1 MFNKDLFLT
10 HIKNA
15 PVPQELSEPLVEMKH
30 KSDIDT
36 IADIMGTSSV
46 QRPLQEQALPERPRT
61 VYADDGPLARPLYSL
76 QPPTENQILAGK
88 RLVKHKLGQL
98 PQMVD
103 PEDDEALDAVGF
115 MTPSQQLLNKTE
127 RNRRFNKQ
135 QELIRSTYA
144 TMQGASDPEQ
154 AQAIETAM
162 TGREPHEVRARRSSE
177 PPKQATFKIKDI
189 IGQNLDFLKSA
200 LKPGDGMVDSEADKN
215 LSAELD
221 KKGADRLKRYGE
233 MVRRGDMS
241 MDEFDDKYRTLSR
254 ASASRRGP
262 EEVATVEKLFKAD
275 DAFKRN
281 LPAEIKYEVDKR
293 EAKDAKERE
302 RIEAGRGTAAGE
314 REIDQILSK
323 PSASAAGE
331 SARQSAIASRQRMAD
346 QDRQMG
352 LVSPQGDPDAF
363 EFYSKGATPTGRTDS
378 GEPAFTLQDRLG
390 YFVDAKRRDQRDQ
403 RDARL
408 QRGVAMALG
417 EQYQDVAGRLGIT
430 DPYERFD
437 LSRGISRARA
447 ERDRRRQME
456 RSYFDTYGQDQDTD
470 LPDDKI
476 KTLRGSGAFLTRDPQ
491 TGVIRQMTG
500 QEGLDRADLLMQG
513 TIERMQADPDRK
525 DRMEKMQKRFDDSRI
540 VRQDYKQSDIGKS
553 ETQAAIDAQNRTRSQ
568 QGLPPMNFAA
578 ENRFRRRFV
587 TSKGREIERQFD
599 MSNWSS

>member
-1 MFNKDLFLT
+1 MNMFNKDLFLT

-15 PVPQELSEPLVEMKH
+15 PVPQELSEPLVEMKQ

-46 QRPLQEQALPERPRT
+46 QRPLQEQAM
-61 VYADDGPLARPLYSL
+61 S
-76 QPPTENQILAGK
+76 PT
-88 RLVKHKLGQL
+88 
-98 PQMVD
+98 PQTDYV
-103 PEDDEALDAVGF
+103 
-115 MTPSQQLLNKTE
+115 SQTE
-127 RNRRFNKQ
+127 RDRRSQTERDRRFAAQ
-135 QELIRSTYA
+135 QELIRSAYA
-144 TMQGASDPEQ
+144 AMQGASDPEQ
-154 AQAIETAM
+154 AQAIETAI
-162 TGREPHEVRARRSSE
+162 TGREPHEVRARRRGSSE

-200 LKPGDGMVDSEADKN
+200 LKPGDGMVDAEADKN

-221 KKGADRLKRYGE
+221 KMGVDRLKRYGE

-254 ASASRRGP
+254 ASASRRGQ

-281 LPAEIKYEVDKR
+281 LPGEVKYRVDEI
-293 EAKDAKERE
+293 EAKAAKERA
-302 RIEAGRGTAAGE
+302 RIAAGRGTAAGE

-323 PSASAAGE
+323 PSTSARGE
-331 SARQSAIASRQRMAD
+331 SARQSAIASRQRIAD
-346 QDRQMG
+346 HDRQMG
-352 LVSPQGDPDAF
+352 LVTPHGDPDSF

-437 LSRGISRARA
+437 LSREISRARA

-525 DRMEKMQKRFDDSRI
+525 KRMRKMKKRFDASRV
-540 VRQDYKQSDIGKS
+540 VRQGYEKSNTGKA
-553 ETQAAIDAQNRTRSQ
+553 ETQAAIDAQNRSRRQ

-587 TSKGREIERQFD
+587 TSKGREIEDGRR
-599 MSNWSS
+599 SPVS